1 MIAIDTNVL
10 LRYLLADDA
19 PQFAKAKKLV
29 INNNPILITDV
40 VLVETVWTLT
50 GKRYEF
56 DRGNICEVL
65 RLLMGDGGFVFE
77 DNQVIWSALRDYEK
91 STPVR
96 GKSLDFADALIANK
110 AYYSARQKGF
120 SLSGIYS
127 FDKAVAQ
134 LDGAKILKGHD

>member
-19 PQFAKAKKLV
+19 QQFAKAKNLV
-29 INNNPILITDV
+29 KTSNPILITDV

-50 GKRYEF
+50 GKRYDF
-56 DRGNICEVL
+56 DRENVCEVI

-77 DNQVIWSALRDYEK
+77 DNQAIWSALRDYEESK
-91 STPVR
+91 SVR

-110 AYYSARQKGF
+110 ARYSARQKGF
-120 SLSGIYS
+120 SLSGFYS

-134 LDGAKILKGHD
+134 LDGAKILKGR